1 MSEFVELYSN
11 EVANNP
17 NEKHIFLDPTITGPK
32 HFPNPGNSSP
42 SNGKPIDNATALK
55 YIRQWKAFT
64 TDLSMFL
71 EKSRIPAKY
80 SDPKSTIHS
89 LREKL
94 LEYELIEFETFSDRT
109 YINAFIAKLK
119 PKESRF
125 RIFKGIKSLQDIAD
139 ALYGGDLD
147 KAKKEDGVVQYL
159 VQNRKSYISCVIIM
173 VTLNK

>member
-1 MSEFVELYSN
+1 MEGVYNRSFNV
-11 EVANNP
+11 
-17 NEKHIFLDPTITGPK
+17 FG
-32 HFPNPGNSSP
+32 
-42 SNGKPIDNATALK
+42 
-55 YIRQWKAFT
+55 
-64 TDLSMFL
+64 
-71 EKSRIPAKY
+71 KSRIPAKY

-147 KAKKEDGVVQYL
+147 KAKK
-159 VQNRKSYISCVIIM
+159 RM
-173 VTLNK
+173 VLCNI